1 MGASFLCIC
10 PPKTIRFD
18 QSKDNSKAE
27 ISSRLSAVGAFQSPD
42 ASQIHCPGA
51 GLVFSP
57 SPDLS
62 VTTQETCFAVFK
74 GRLDNYP
81 YLVRKYCVRRLQ
93 QDATPTLNQ
102 IKQAA
107 PLTAAEVVCE
117 LYQTLGTSFLPKL
130 KGDFAFLC
138 FDSQKVRVLATRAS
152 AGDTVMD
159 GSVTSDA
166 TSKTNKT
173 RRGKRGG
180 KKQRENSQIRRMQS
194 VPQSVSPMLASSPSG
209 SQADRKDWWR
219 SSASDKDTSPLRQAA
234 NAADDGSQGDAM
246 STVSLTDIPMAR
258 ALLSPATASAIDPAL
273 LPGHADAAWG
283 SQDTAEG
290 TDDLLFRL
298 SSAFS
303 QGGSRLPTVV
313 EHMEEGMPRP
323 QSLADLSKAGW
334 TVDSVLSRCSSQ
346 ANVTRMARISSFPEL
361 GTMPEGTL
369 SSGSPLSAFP
379 EYPSQQQ
386 LADLGTQMSAAFSGL
401 SSAFKP
407 SQVAVK
413 SASMLN
419 PLAITHIP
427 QSDAMML
434 GGNGVDSGVIN
445 ERADKAVARRLL
457 LKKRTPSFNK
467 SKSCNDLVSVEP
479 KSPTRSPFAPL
490 ANLAQTLCMLFRMSR
505 VNQNCVT
512 LLTAT
517 NVENTLWTLYHG
529 VLSSLTF

>member
-1 MGASFLCIC
+1 
-10 PPKTIRFD
+10 
-18 QSKDNSKAE
+18 
-27 ISSRLSAVGAFQSPD
+27 
-42 ASQIHCPGA
+42 
-51 GLVFSP
+51 
-57 SPDLS
+57 
-62 VTTQETCFAVFK
+62 
-74 GRLDNYP
+74 
-81 YLVRKYCVRRLQ
+81 
-93 QDATPTLNQ
+93 
-102 IKQAA
+102 
-107 PLTAAEVVCE
+107 
-117 LYQTLGTSFLPKL
+117 
-130 KGDFAFLC
+130 
-138 FDSQKVRVLATRAS
+138 
-152 AGDTVMD
+152 
-159 GSVTSDA
+159 
-166 TSKTNKT
+166 
-173 RRGKRGG
+173 
-180 KKQRENSQIRRMQS
+180 
-194 VPQSVSPMLASSPSG
+194 
-209 SQADRKDWWR
+209 
-219 SSASDKDTSPLRQAA
+219 
-234 NAADDGSQGDAM
+234 M

-369 SSGSPLSAFP
+369 SSGSPVSAFP

-419 PLAITHIP
+419 PLAMSFQPGQPQAWHEQLAAASDPSDAVAEGGPSGRVAAKSPRMSSAAAATAAAASQGKPEVIVGFVSSLEASTSSKDNAWQAMHAEHEAAGQSTHIP

-490 ANLAQTLCMLFRMSR
+490 ANLAQ
-505 VNQNCVT
+505 
-512 LLTAT
+512 
-517 NVENTLWTLYHG
+517 
-529 VLSSLTF
+529 